1 MKGQGQVTTGARGSC
16 SIGLV
21 VVGVVCSGT
30 WKHAAG
36 GRTACASQDHAVWVS
51 VEYAALACLA
61 ISFLRFPSTLTINT
75 HLRRTLPTAWQGLV
89 SSVPPAIQLCLVVQT
104 PPLFGVVLEIELGTL
119 CLLG

>member
-1 MKGQGQVTTGARGSC
+1 MKGQGQVTTGARGSY

-75 HLRRTLPTAWQGLV
+75 HLRRTLLAHSLAGSGLICTTCH
-89 SSVPPAIQLCLVVQT
+89 PA
-104 PPLFGVVLEIELGTL
+104 LFGGTNTTPFW
-119 CLLG
+119 CCAGD